1 MENENT
7 NQTSNFA
14 QISDFE
20 CQYHQLFGYI
30 ILVMAIGF
38 LTTALIDFGLKLWN
52 NGRFSFWINFSII
65 CYVLLIIALELNN
78 MKTICSEKIGT
89 KARSWFAENWP
100 RKKMGNS
107 LFGIGSTMVFVK
119 LFYFLQLSSITGPVA
134 ISLKKVMKPV
144 GLVFFGFTIMLLSF
158 GFGSFY
164 LMKDL
169 HVNTSF
175 HEGKPVTL
183 SNIWNTL
190 FWSLW
195 SLRMNVYGERGQVE
209 QYEERYTA
217 MLLFAFFMLFNSVIL
232 MNVLIALM
240 SQTLIIGKS
249 S

>member
-7 NQTSNFA
+7 NRTSTFEP
-14 QISDFE
+14 ILSSE
-20 CQYHQLFGYI
+20 CQYHQSFGYV
-30 ILVMAIGF
+30 ILAMAIGF
-38 LTTALIDFGLKLWN
+38 LTTGLIDFGLKFLN
-52 NGRFSFWINFSII
+52 NRRFSFWINFSII
-65 CYVLLIIALELNN
+65 CYVLLITALGLNN
-78 MKTICSEKIGT
+78 MKNNCSEEMGI
-89 KARSWFAENWP
+89 KARVWKNVP
-100 RKKMGNS
+100 NKKMGNS

-158 GFGSFY
+158 GFGNLY

-175 HEGKPVTL
+175 HAGKPVTL
-183 SNIWNTL
+183 LNIWNSL
-190 FWSLW
+190 FWSLY
-195 SLRMNVYGERGQVE
+195 SLNMNVYGERGEVE
-209 QYEERYTA
+209 QYEERFTA
-217 MLLFAFFMLFNSVIL
+217 MVLFAFFMLLNSVIL